1 MQIYIISSEQTEL
14 TEVKL
19 LLNKKEVLLERCLS
33 IFNKH

>member
-19 LLNKKEVLLERCLS
+19 LLNKKEGLLKRCLS